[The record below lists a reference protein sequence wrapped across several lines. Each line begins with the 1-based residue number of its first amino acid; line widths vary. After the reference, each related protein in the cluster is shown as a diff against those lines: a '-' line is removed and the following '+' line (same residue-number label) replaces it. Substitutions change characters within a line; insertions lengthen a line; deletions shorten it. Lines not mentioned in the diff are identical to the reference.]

1 MSSRSIFEKIVLGF
15 IALIL
20 TGALWRLFSGGSE
33 SSAGGDFRTQVI
45 LASIYLIV
53 TVIALVNGRKTAS
66 VIRRGPALFALILLA
81 CLSPLWAEIPD
92 LVFRRALG
100 LAGTSLFGVV
110 LATRFSLEE
119 QLNLLRW
126 VFRWAAGLCIALLGV
141 APHYAISSGAEGGAL
156 RGIFPHK
163 NILGAAMAL
172 AILVEWHLSGGKGG
186 SRVAKGLFLCVYS
199 ALLLLSNS
207 MTSIVTIF
215 LTLVAMWVFRVLYR
229 KYRVPLV
236 ALVLFVMVTVSAFT
250 VAGVNAELLTG
261 MVGRSSDLT
270 GRTEL
275 WDAVISMIHKRPLLG
290 FGFSGFWKDASSE
303 SAVVETHILWTPEYS
318 HNGYLE
324 ITLSLGLLGM
334 FLFLLGFAT
343 GARYAWVHARSGKTV
358 LDLWPLAFLIFF
370 ALHNMAECTI
380 AWQNCLEWSVFVT
393 TALGA
398 STKLSTVLSE
408 ENSASEEDPL
418 RVPATEYA

>member
-1 MSSRSIFEKIVLGF
+1 MSSRSIVEKIALGL

-20 TGALWRLFSGGSE
+20 TGGLWRLFSGGSE
-33 SSAGGDFRTQVI
+33 SSVDGDLRTQVI
-45 LASIYLIV
+45 LAAIYFV
-53 TVIALVNGRKTAS
+53 VAAIALGNGRKTAS
-66 VIRRGPALFALILLA
+66 VIRRAPALFALLLLA
-81 CLSPLWAEIPD
+81 CVSPLWAEIPD

-126 VFRWAAGLCIALLGV
+126 VFRWVAVLCVALLGV

-156 RGIFPHK
+156 RGIFTHK
-163 NILGAAMAL
+163 NLLGAAMAL
-172 AILVEWHLSGGKGG
+172 AILVEWHLAGGKGW
-186 SRVAKGLFLCVYS
+186 SRVMKGLFLCAYL
-199 ALLLLSNS
+199 ALLVLSNS

-215 LTLVAMWVFRVLYR
+215 LTLVVMWIFRVLYR

-236 ALVLFVMVTVSAFT
+236 AVVLFVMVTVSAFT
-250 VAGVNAELLTG
+250 VAGVDAQMLTG

-275 WDAVISMIHKRPLLG
+275 WDAVISMIHKHPVLG

-303 SAVVETHILWTPEYS
+303 SAVVETHILWTPTYS

-334 FLFLLGFAT
+334 FLFLVAFVT
-343 GARYAWVHARSGKTV
+343 GARHAWWHARNGKTV

-370 ALHNMAECTI
+370 AIHNMAECTI
-380 AWQNCLEWSVFVT
+380 AWQNCLEWSVFV
-393 TALGA
+393 A
-398 STKLSTVLSE
+398 TVLGSRE
-408 ENSASEEDPL
+408 KLYTLFTEEDSADEAL
-418 RVPATEYA
+418 NISATECA